1 MAIPA
6 PLEVDALMRQVPKG
20 KLVTINRLR
29 DVLAR
34 RHGATMACPMTT
46 GIFAWIAAHAAADEQ
61 AAGRKRVTPW
71 WRTLKGQGELNPKFP
86 GGVEAQARLLRA
98 EGHTIL
104 PAKGKKPPQV
114 ADVEHRLAM

>member
-1 MAIPA
+1 
-6 PLEVDALMRQVPKG
+6 
-20 KLVTINRLR
+20 
-29 DVLAR
+29 
-34 RHGATMACPMTT
+34 
-46 GIFAWIAAHAAADEQ
+46 
-61 AAGRKRVTPW
+61 
-71 WRTLKGQGELNPKFP
+71 LNPKFP